1 MKVCAGWFIIGI
13 VATQLAAN
21 TLIMLVLTIKEGWV
35 KVKRRYQRWK
45 QRRQDNAARSV
56 VTEATQ
62 MKSEQNEQE
71 N

>member
-1 MKVCAGWFIIGI
+1 
-13 VATQLAAN
+13 
-21 TLIMLVLTIKEGWV
+21 MLVVSIKKGWV
-35 KVKRRYQRWK
+35 KVKRGYQRWK